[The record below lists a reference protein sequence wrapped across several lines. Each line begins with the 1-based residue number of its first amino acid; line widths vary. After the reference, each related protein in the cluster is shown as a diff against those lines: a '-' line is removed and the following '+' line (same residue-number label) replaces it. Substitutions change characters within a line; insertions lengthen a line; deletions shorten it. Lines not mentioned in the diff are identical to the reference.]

1 MSKKPA
7 FLLPLNY
14 AGESVES
21 KLTRVRKVM
30 KEHKATMQILA
41 SLDDI
46 DWMLNIRGDDVEYSP
61 LLLTYAIVNMD
72 EVELYVDAEKLDEEL
87 KKHLQDNHV
96 KVYAYD
102 SIYQR
107 VKEISENE
115 TVNGR
120 SKTGE
125 LCFV

>member
-1 MSKKPA
+1 
-7 FLLPLNY
+7 
-14 AGESVES
+14 
-21 KLTRVRKVM
+21 
-30 KEHKATMQILA
+30 MQILA

-61 LLLTYAIVNMD
+61 LLLSYAIVKMD

-107 VKEISENE
+107 VKEISEN
-115 TVNGR
+115 
-120 SKTGE
+120 
-125 LCFV
+125 